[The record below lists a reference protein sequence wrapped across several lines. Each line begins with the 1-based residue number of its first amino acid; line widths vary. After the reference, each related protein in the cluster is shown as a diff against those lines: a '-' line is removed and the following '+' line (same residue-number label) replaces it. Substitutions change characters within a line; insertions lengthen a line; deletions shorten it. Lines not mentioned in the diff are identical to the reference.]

1 MAREWN
7 GSTYDRIADPMTRW
21 GSVVL
26 DRLPLSGDEAVLDA
40 GCGSGRVTE
49 QLLERL
55 PDGHVIA
62 LDASASMIAA
72 ARERLEASAD
82 RVTFVQADLSQPL
95 PLSPPVD
102 AIVSTATFHWIPDHD
117 ALFRNLAAVLQPGGR
132 LVAQCGGHGN
142 IASVMD
148 VLAELAPDA
157 ERAWVFA
164 APEETVA
171 RMEAEGFT
179 DIEAW
184 LHDEPTDIPPADFET
199 YLTEVILGSHL
210 ATMPEQDRAAF
221 VRAVA
226 ERLPGPRL
234 DYVRLNIVA
243 TRGPRS

>member
-1 MAREWN
+1 MVREWD

-26 DRLPLSGDEAVLDA
+26 DRLVLRGGETVLDA

-55 PDGHVIA
+55 PDGRVFA

-72 ARERLEASAD
+72 ARERLAPAAD
-82 RVTFVQADLSQPL
+82 RVTFIEADLGKPL
-95 PLSPPVD
+95 PVPGPVD
-102 AIVSTATFHWIPDHD
+102 AVVSTATFHWVPDH
-117 ALFRNLAAVLQPGGR
+117 ATLFRNLAAVLRPGGR
-132 LVAQCGGHGN
+132 LVAQCGGSGN

-148 VLAELAPDA
+148 ALDELAPDA

-164 APEETVA
+164 TPEETAA
-171 RMEAEGFT
+171 RLAAAGFT
-179 DIEAW
+179 DIETW
-184 LHDEPTDIPPADFET
+184 LHDEPTDIPEADLET

-210 ATMPEQDRAAF
+210 ATMPEKDRAGF

-226 ERLPGPRL
+226 ERLPGPHL

-243 TRGPRS
+243 TRGPAS